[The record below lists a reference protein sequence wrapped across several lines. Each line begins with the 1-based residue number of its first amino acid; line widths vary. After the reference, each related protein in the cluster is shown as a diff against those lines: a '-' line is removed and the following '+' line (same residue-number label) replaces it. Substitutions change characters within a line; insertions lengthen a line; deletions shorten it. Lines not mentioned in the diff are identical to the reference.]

1 KDFEDLTNFR
11 REEDRMCDFRRNY
24 GSVGATARLEQRW
37 VRFLF
42 VCCKLQQMD
51 AIDGCS
57 LMAPELAR
65 GNLEPDQGSATKKP
79 LSFSSAFLVCGRRE
93 NDCLTPCHE
102 SFSIFLERTCTVASG
117 HTRVIQVP
125 SFPLSR
131 RHCLFHRTFQY
142 NNKKTSNVIKNKN
155 RNTVGELGEKALFS
169 MYWNGDN
176 RCVRDQKLL
185 PYSRRLYILT
195 RLDVFS

>member
-1 KDFEDLTNFR
+1 
-11 REEDRMCDFRRNY
+11 MCDFRRNY

-37 VRFLF
+37 VR
-42 VCCKLQQMD
+42 
-51 AIDGCS
+51 
-57 LMAPELAR
+57 
-65 GNLEPDQGSATKKP
+65 
-79 LSFSSAFLVCGRRE
+79 VCGRRE

-117 HTRVIQVP
+117 HTRVIHVP
-125 SFPLSR
+125 SFPLSQ

-142 NNKKTSNVIKNKN
+142 NNKKTSNVIKNRN

>member
-1 KDFEDLTNFR
+1 MSILICRFNTYCTVSLQFFEYKFVTNWIIMRASKYPR

-117 HTRVIQVP
+117 CDHE
-125 SFPLSR
+125 F
-131 RHCLFHRTFQY
+131 
-142 NNKKTSNVIKNKN
+142 
-155 RNTVGELGEKALFS
+155 
-169 MYWNGDN
+169 
-176 RCVRDQKLL
+176 
-185 PYSRRLYILT
+185 
-195 RLDVFS
+195 